1 MVQVAKDSGAK
12 DVTEENAGLINLQAY
27 AEKVRADKTY
37 SKSIKKSETI
47 KGKRDLSFFDCI
59 NAPCVDTCPTNQ
71 DIPSYMRHVA
81 NGEPEKAV
89 QVIMDTNPFP
99 NVLGQVCDHTCT
111 MKCTRLNYDN
121 TLLIREIKRYAAE
134 KVSEYS
140 TVLKKEKSN
149 GKTVA
154 VIGAGPSGLSCAF
167 YLTLN
172 GFKVDVFEAKPFAGG
187 MVSDAI
193 PKFRLEDDAIKKDVE
208 FIKSA
213 GVNIKYD
220 SKIGQ
225 AEFDKLRK
233 DYDFIY
239 VGAGAQKAKH
249 LDLDG
254 EYHPGIMDCLSF
266 LAQVRQGK
274 PIDLGKNVAIIGGGN
289 SAMDAARTAWRTV
302 GKDGSV
308 TVVYRRGR
316 KEMPADADE
325 IEALMDEGIKLMELT
340 SPKALVIENGKV
352 TGMTLVKMEL
362 GKKDISGRA
371 RPIPVEGSDF
381 TMNFD
386 TIIPAIGQDT
396 VVEFIEGNWIKVD
409 EKTRETEFENVF
421 AGGDA
426 ARGASTVVW
435 AVSDGRISA
444 ANILAKSKG
453 LEVGAPPVK
462 AGLSKDEFK
471 RAIIKKS
478 VRVYGQNLPEEDAAT
493 RCNFDLVHRV
503 LSDEEAKKEAARC
516 LDCDLACSVCVTVCP
531 NRANYTVF
539 LERGKYAVSQVTN
552 SNGLIEFSKC
562 CELEIRQEPQIVNIG
577 NFCNGCGNCTTFCP
591 TNGAPFRDKPTV
603 FLNEQ
608 GLLDEEEGFFL
619 KGNVLKG
626 KLTQS
631 AKELLGSGLVEMKFE
646 NDRYSFSSD
655 RVKCT
660 LDSKLNVVSVEEARD
675 LPSGKVYLRPV
686 TEMGIIFKALKNE
699 PVLQGK

>member
-1 MVQVAKDSGAK
+1 
-12 DVTEENAGLINLQAY
+12 
-27 AEKVRADKTY
+27 
-37 SKSIKKSETI
+37 
-47 KGKRDLSFFDCI
+47 
-59 NAPCVDTCPTNQ
+59 
-71 DIPSYMRHVA
+71 
-81 NGEPEKAV
+81 
-89 QVIMDTNPFP
+89 
-99 NVLGQVCDHTCT
+99 
-111 MKCTRLNYDN
+111 
-121 TLLIREIKRYAAE
+121 
-134 KVSEYS
+134 
-140 TVLKKEKSN
+140 
-149 GKTVA
+149 
-154 VIGAGPSGLSCAF
+154 
-167 YLTLN
+167 
-172 GFKVDVFEAKPFAGG
+172 

-193 PKFRLEDDAIKKDVE
+193 PKFRLEDDAITKDVE

-213 GVNIKYD
+213 GVNIIYD
-220 SKIGQ
+220 SEIGQ
-225 AEFDKLRK
+225 TEFDKLRK

-266 LAQVRQGK
+266 LADVRQGK

-302 GKDGSV
+302 GKNGSV

-325 IEALMDEGIKLMELT
+325 IEALMDEGINLMELT
-340 SPKALVIENGKV
+340 APKALVLEDGKV

-381 TMNFD
+381 DLKFD

-409 EKTRETEFENVF
+409 EKTGETEFENVF

-435 AVSDGRISA
+435 AVADGRISA

-453 LEVGAPPVK
+453 ETVGAEPVK
-462 AGLSKDEFK
+462 PGLSKAEFK
-471 RAIIKKS
+471 QAIIKKS
-478 VRVYGQNLPEEDAAT
+478 IRVYGQHLPEEDAAT

-503 LSDEEAKKEAARC
+503 LSDEEARVEAARC
-516 LDCDLACSVCVTVCP
+516 LDCDQACSVCVTVCP

-539 LERGKYAVSQVTN
+539 LEKGNYPVSQVTT
-552 SNGLIEFSKC
+552 SNGAIEFEKC
-562 CELEIRQEPQIVNIG
+562 CEVQIKQEPQIINIG

-603 FLNEQ
+603 FLNEE
-608 GLLDEEEGFFL
+608 GLADEEEGFFL
-619 KGNVLKG
+619 SGNLLKG
-626 KLTQS
+626 KLTKDAQ
-631 AKELLGSGLVEMKFE
+631 EILGNGVVEMKYE
-646 NDRYSFSSD
+646 NDKYVFSSKK
-655 RVKCT
+655 VKCT
-660 LDSKLNVVSVEEARD
+660 LDSELNLLTVEEAKD
-675 LPSGKVYLRPV
+675 LIDGTVYLRPV
-686 TEMGIIFKALKNE
+686 TEMAIIFKALRNE
-699 PVLQGK
+699 PLLQGK